1 MRSDFC
7 IQSFLNGK
15 IALPCRVVDGFA
27 GFALHFKEIDPC
39 IELTIVYISISVH
52 HNPEIISV
60 IIQSVRQI
68 IEVGAV
74 LYLVFRFGYGFCCCR
89 STGSWWSFR

>member
-1 MRSDFC
+1 MRSDFYM
-7 IQSFLNGK
+7 QSIFHAEITPK
-15 IALPCRVVDGFA
+15 CRVIDGIT
-27 GFALHFKEIDPC
+27 GFTFYLKVIHPRVCGVGGDVSVLIHENP
-39 IELTIVYISISVH
+39 IVV
-52 HNPEIISV
+52 SV

-74 LYLVFRFGYGFCCCR
+74 LYLFFRFGYGFCCCR